1 MDLNTKKKLDNF
13 LNNKNLKNKI
23 IVVYWPTASGKT
35 SLWIDIAK
43 YINSE
48 IISTD
53 SRQIFKYLNIWTWKA
68 TKEEMNWITH
78 HMIDII
84 TPNIS
89 YSVWEFVKESLK
101 IIDNLFL
108 QNKVPILVWWT
119 GLYIDSL
126 IYDFDIPKIP
136 WDIILRKK
144 LEKEASKFWKD
155 FVYEKL
161 IEIDPEYAKTIH
173 PNNLNYV
180 IRWIEVKMLSWK
192 SKLDFVK
199 EKKLKYDTLFLTPY
213 NWDREKLYEKINKRI
228 SLMFDFWL
236 VEEVVDL
243 LNNWFLK
250 TDFWLNTIWYKEVI
264 EFLDWKITKQECI
277 DKVSQANR
285 NYAKRQL
292 TWFRKYPN

>member
-1 MDLNTKKKLDNF
+1 MDINTQKKLNDF

-23 IVVYWPTASGKT
+23 IVVYWPTACWKT
-35 SLWIDIAK
+35 SLWVDIAK

-53 SRQIFKYLNIWTWKA
+53 SRQIFKYLDIWTWKV
-68 TKEEMNWITH
+68 TKDEASWITH

-84 TPNIS
+84 NPNIS
-89 YSVWEFVKESLK
+89 YSVWEFKSSSLK

-108 QNKVPILVWWT
+108 QNKIPILVWWT

-136 WDIILRKK
+136 WDITLRKS
-144 LEKEASKFWKD
+144 LEKEALQFWKD

-161 IEIDPEYAKTIH
+161 VKIDPKYAKTIH

-180 IRWIEVKMLSWK
+180 IRWIEVKILSWK
-192 SKLDFVK
+192 SKLDFAL

-213 NWDREKLYEKINKRI
+213 NQDRESLYNKINKRI
-228 SLMFDFWL
+228 SLMFDL
-236 VEEVVDL
+236 GLIDEIVDI
-243 LNNWFLK
+243 LNKWFLK

>member
-1 MDLNTKKKLDNF
+1 MDLNTKNKIDNF
-13 LNNKNLKNKI
+13 LNNKNWKNKI
-23 IVVYWPTASGKT
+23 IIVYWPTSCWKT
-35 SLWIDIAK
+35 SHWIDIAK

-68 TKEEMNWITH
+68 TKDEMDWIIH

-84 TPNIS
+84 DPNIS
-89 YSVWEFVKESLK
+89 YSVWEFKKESLK
-101 IIDNLFL
+101 IINNLFS
-108 QNKVPILVWWT
+108 QNKIPILVWWT

-126 IYDFDIPKIP
+126 IYDFDIPKVP
-136 WDIILRKK
+136 WNIELREK
-144 LEKEASKFWKD
+144 LEQEAKQFWKE

-161 IEIDPEYAKTIH
+161 IEIDSKYAKTIH

-192 SKLDFVK
+192 SKLDFAQ

-228 SLMFDFWL
+228 NWMFESGL
-236 VEEVVDL
+236 IEEVIEI

-250 TDFWLNTIWYKEVI
+250 TDFWLNTIWYKEII